1 MLANGTPMNYITER
15 LGHSSDLMVKQVYGH
30 IMKSRKE
37 EAAEALENY
46 MESKLQPNLQ
56 PVTEK

>member
-1 MLANGTPMNYITER
+1 MNYITER